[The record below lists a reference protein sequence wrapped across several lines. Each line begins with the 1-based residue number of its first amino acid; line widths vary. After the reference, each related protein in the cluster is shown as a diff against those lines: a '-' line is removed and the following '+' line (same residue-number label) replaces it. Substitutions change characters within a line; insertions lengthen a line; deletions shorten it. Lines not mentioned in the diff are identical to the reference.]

1 MRVTGTAAAEDDR
14 MPWSGRNGALRT
26 AAVRES
32 STYDFY
38 NAWREAVRLLAGMPA
53 GGPRIQEQVC
63 HEPRQRVIAVCVVRK
78 LFPDWSLVRY
88 AADPICTCENY
99 RCRRR
104 GTTKCRSYLRLQ
116 LACNSAIY
124 TIDLEADSVPS
135 FVQTQ
140 TSAFAV
146 RMIVDASRKFT
157 ARQHGNGGE
166 VNSARV

>member
-1 MRVTGTAAAEDDR
+1 MRVTGTAPAEDDR

-53 GGPRIQEQVC
+53 GGSRIEEQVC
-63 HEPRQRVIAVCVVRK
+63 REPRQRVIAVFVVRK
-78 LFPDWSLVRY
+78 LFADWSLVHY

-99 RCRRR
+99 LCRRR
-104 GTTKCRSYLRLQ
+104 GATKCRSYLRLQ
-116 LACNSAIY
+116 LSCNSAIY
-124 TIDLEADSVPS
+124 TIDLEADSVAS

-140 TSAFAV
+140 TTALA
-146 RMIVDASRKFT
+146 RRLIVDVPLKWTVVR
-157 ARQHGNGGE
+157 HGDGGE
-166 VNSARV
+166 VNFARI